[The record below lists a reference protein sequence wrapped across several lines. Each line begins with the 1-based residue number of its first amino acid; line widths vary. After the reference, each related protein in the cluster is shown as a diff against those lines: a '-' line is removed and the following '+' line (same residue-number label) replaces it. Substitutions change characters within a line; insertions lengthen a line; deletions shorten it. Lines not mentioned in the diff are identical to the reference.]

1 MKKSN
6 IEIEFAKISGEFNII
21 KKLIYIIIAVLTGL
35 LLKAFWTSVVSIPAI
50 VGNAVKNIFQ

>member
-35 LLKAFWTSVVSIPAI
+35 LLKAFWTSVVSIPTI
-50 VGNAVKNIFQ
+50 VGNTVKNIFQ